1 MPAPQNKSA
10 RQSKLGVNPRRVVR
24 SARGDVAAAPR
35 RRQSGVGTPSE
46 QTGEP
51 RARALPPPRL
61 PAPPYRELSPPNR
74 YAVIMRGIT
83 AQELTRNSILRINE
97 KKTMQL
103 LHEYKKEDCLWNS
116 SMDDYPN
123 KEKRVRA
130 AQKIAKILNIKNF
143 EGQHVLIKIKNLR
156 NSYSQELKKIKES
169 IDTLGPDS
177 PDLYRPKVQWFS
189 LMDSFL
195 RPHVQT
201 SKLLPNPTESNTS
214 VEVYPDV
221 KTEYFEIDESD
232 EWSQQQ
238 ESAAGASYQ
247 SEGHSE
253 PDDQSNDSQYQQ
265 AKRRRMSSSAPSEN
279 MSQHQVFLPSS
290 VSTAAARPDDTYD
303 NFGKYVASL
312 LRGLPAQDALR
323 VQPRIIDMIVNVGVK
338 QESGQITVHI
348 DRVTPNGEVD

>member
-1 MPAPQNKSA
+1 
-10 RQSKLGVNPRRVVR
+10 
-24 SARGDVAAAPR
+24 
-35 RRQSGVGTPSE
+35 
-46 QTGEP
+46 
-51 RARALPPPRL
+51 
-61 PAPPYRELSPPNR
+61 
-74 YAVIMRGIT
+74 MRGIT

-201 SKLLPNPTESNTS
+201 SKLLPNP
-214 VEVYPDV
+214 V
-221 KTEYFEIDESD
+221 
-232 EWSQQQ
+232 
-238 ESAAGASYQ
+238 
-247 SEGHSE
+247 
-253 PDDQSNDSQYQQ
+253 
-265 AKRRRMSSSAPSEN
+265 SSS
-279 MSQHQVFLPSS
+279 
-290 VSTAAARPDDTYD
+290 R
-303 NFGKYVASL
+303 
-312 LRGLPAQDALR
+312 
-323 VQPRIIDMIVNVGVK
+323 
-338 QESGQITVHI
+338 
-348 DRVTPNGEVD
+348 